1 MRLLL
6 DESLPV
12 QLRHHFVGHEV
23 RTVRYMGW
31 LSAGNGDLIVL
42 ARDEFDAI
50 ITCDKRMRYEQS
62 LTSEDVAI
70 VTLDVASK
78 RYGRTSSR
86 NSPRACRPNNAR
98 ARTDHRRQSRI
109 ENRGD
114 PQARKERPQ

>member
-12 QLRHHFVGHEV
+12 RLRRHFVGHEV

-31 LSAGNGDLIVL
+31 LSAGNGDLIPL

-50 ITCDKRMRYEQS
+50 ITCDKRMRHEQR

-70 VTLDVASK
+70 VTLDV
-78 RYGRTSSR
+78 TSNDMDR
-86 NSPRACRPNNAR
+86 LLPIIPRALA
-98 ARTDHRRQSRI
+98 ALTTL
-109 ENRGD
+109 ERGQIID
-114 PQARKERPQ
+114 VSPE